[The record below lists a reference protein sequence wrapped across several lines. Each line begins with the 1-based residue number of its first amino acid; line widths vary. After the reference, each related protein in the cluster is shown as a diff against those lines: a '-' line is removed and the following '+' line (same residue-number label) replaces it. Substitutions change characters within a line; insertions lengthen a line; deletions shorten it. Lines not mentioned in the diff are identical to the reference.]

1 MIAVQLTNNTDTI
14 LNVGKDVAF
23 FSGENQIF
31 PMEPNAVKES
41 IKQIVPAYLPYLLLT
56 FVNLNVTQSTSSR
69 ATTEVYP
76 IGLALGPG
84 ITLGNMYVASSANKI
99 MLNELYQYNILR
111 RDIQKGETVYGIIAV
126 RDLGY
131 SPLSVKRIK

>member
-1 MIAVQLTNNTDTI
+1 
-14 LNVGKDVAF
+14 
-23 FSGENQIF
+23 
-31 PMEPNAVKES
+31 
-41 IKQIVPAYLPYLLLT
+41 
-56 FVNLNVTQSTSSR
+56 
-69 ATTEVYP
+69 
-76 IGLALGPG
+76 
-84 ITLGNMYVASSANKI
+84 